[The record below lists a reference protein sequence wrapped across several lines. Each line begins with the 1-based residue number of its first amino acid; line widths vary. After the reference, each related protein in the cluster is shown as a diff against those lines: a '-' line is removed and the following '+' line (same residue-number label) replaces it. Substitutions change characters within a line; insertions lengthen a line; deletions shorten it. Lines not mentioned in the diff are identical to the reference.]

1 MNYKVRVATIAALS
15 IVIMLEWTILLSYGL
30 QQAESIKN
38 PQFCY
43 TTEPSKGNTL
53 KNCFTT
59 KGACDDALHD
69 DPGAT
74 SHKCK
79 TD

>member
-1 MNYKVRVATIAALS
+1 MDNLAFVWTATSRID
-15 IVIMLEWTILLSYGL
+15 
-30 QQAESIKN
+30 KN

-74 SHKCK
+74 GHKCK